1 MRYVVKA
8 TCYWDNRYYKKGEAV
23 DLDSTATPPEHFEP
37 IDKPKKKEV
46 VVEQPKVEV
55 AEKPKQDE
63 PKVKATKAKAK
74 AKKNG

>member
-8 TCYWDNRYYKKGEAV
+8 TCFWENRYYKKGEAV
-23 DLDSTATPPEHFEP
+23 DFDSTVTPPEHFEL
-37 IDKPKKKEV
+37 IDKPQKKV
-46 VVEQPKVEV
+46 VVEQPKVEE

-63 PKVKATKAKAK
+63 PKAKMTKAKAK

>member
-8 TCYWDNRYYKKGEAV
+8 TCYWDNRYFKKGETVDFDSAV
-23 DLDSTATPPEHFEP
+23 MPPVHFDL

-46 VVEQPKVEV
+46 VVDPPKVEV
-55 AEKPKQDE
+55 AENPKQDE
-63 PKVKATKAKAK
+63 PKAKMTKAKAK

>member
-8 TCYWDNRYYKKGEAV
+8 TCFWENRYYKKGEAV
-23 DLDSTATPPEHFEP
+23 DFDSTVTPPEHFTL
-37 IDKPKKKEV
+37 IDKPKKK
-46 VVEQPKVEV
+46 EQPKVEV

-63 PKVKATKAKAK
+63 PKVAKAKAK

>member
-8 TCYWDNRYYKKGEAV
+8 TCFWENRYYKKGEAV
-23 DLDSTATPPEHFEP
+23 DFDSTVTPPEHFTL

-46 VVEQPKVEV
+46 VEQP
-55 AEKPKQDE
+55 AETPKQDE
-63 PKVKATKAKAK
+63 PKAKMTKAKAK

>member
-8 TCYWDNRYYKKGEAV
+8 TCYWENRYYKKGEAV
-23 DLDSTATPPEHFEP
+23 DFDSTATPPEHFELV
-37 IDKPKKKEV
+37 DKPKKKEV

-63 PKVKATKAKAK
+63 PKVVKAKAKAK

>member
-8 TCYWDNRYYKKGEAV
+8 TCYWDNRYFKKGETVDFDSAV
-23 DLDSTATPPEHFEP
+23 TPPVHFEL

-46 VVEQPKVEV
+46 DPPKVEV

-63 PKVKATKAKAK
+63 PKAKMTKAKAK